1 MFLQLPRGT
10 RFIHPSLR
18 FGLRH
23 LRAVALRL
31 PFGTIFKISPSIR
44 RRAFFV
50 CIFLGA
56 YLNCRGSH
64 KCSFSCLGA
73 PALFT
78 HDFARSNCQK

>member
-50 CIFLGA
+50 SIFLGGIFE
-56 YLNCRGSH
+56 LPRQSQMFLQLPRGTRFIH
-64 KCSFSCLGA
+64 
-73 PALFT
+73 P
-78 HDFARSNCQK
+78 